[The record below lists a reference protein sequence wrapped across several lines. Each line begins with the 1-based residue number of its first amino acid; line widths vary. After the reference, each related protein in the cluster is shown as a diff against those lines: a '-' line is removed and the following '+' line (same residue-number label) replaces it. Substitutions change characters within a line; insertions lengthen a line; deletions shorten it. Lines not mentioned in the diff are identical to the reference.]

1 MFVFFTQGTAS
12 VERSKHSLL
21 SFIMGRALFSQ
32 KYLSEPAV
40 CEDPAP
46 PFGVPCRRWSPC
58 NQFDPDSEDFF
69 KNAQLEQFLDG
80 LFDNSVW
87 TLQRRNP
94 QNSAALDNVNDSA
107 SSTTTSA
114 GDDDESLSDPID
126 DDKSLSDSDEDDSDD
141 SDESLSNSN
150 HHDESLSDSDDD
162 DSDDSDESL
171 SDSNDSPMAIGTDD
185 PASLLDVYVPADFAQ
200 DEPRRQSHSTR
211 STRHP
216 SSLRHPEDSLISHQT
231 SPASNFIISAPHSAS
246 STSTVVST
254 TQTHPDPQQAAGS
267 PQSPVVSRTVNI
279 TPINISPSLPTPASP
294 SPPTTS
300 TTYPDNTTNLIA
312 PF

>member
-1 MFVFFTQGTAS
+1 
-12 VERSKHSLL
+12 
-21 SFIMGRALFSQ
+21 MGRALFSQ

-141 SDESLSNSN
+141 SDDSDESLSNSN
-150 HHDESLSDSDDD
+150 HHDETLSDDDDD
-162 DSDDSDESL
+162 DSDDSDETL

-231 SPASNFIISAPHSAS
+231 SYPLRTVLPPLRQLFLQHRRTQTLSKLQAPPGLPSLVVP
-246 STSTVVST
+246 STSPLST
-254 TQTHPDPQQAAGS
+254 
-267 PQSPVVSRTVNI
+267 
-279 TPINISPSLPTPASP
+279 SLLHFQLLPRLPLQPLRPLILTI
-294 SPPTTS
+294 PPTS
-300 TTYPDNTTNLIA
+300 
-312 PF
+312 

>member
-1 MFVFFTQGTAS
+1 
-12 VERSKHSLL
+12 
-21 SFIMGRALFSQ
+21 MGRALFSQ

-126 DDKSLSDSDEDDSDD
+126 DDKSLSDSD
-141 SDESLSNSN
+141 
-150 HHDESLSDSDDD
+150 DD

-211 STRHP
+211 STRRP

-231 SPASNFIISAPHSAS
+231 SPASDFIISAPHSAS
-246 STSTVVST
+246 STSIVVST
-254 TQTHPDPQQAAGS
+254 AQTHPDPQQAAGS
-267 PQSPVVSRTVNI
+267 PRSPVVSRTVNI

-294 SPPTTS
+294 SPSTTS